1 MGIIIALQGRHNER
15 DGVSS
20 HQLHDCLLN
29 RLFRRRSK
37 KTSKLRVTGLCEGNS
52 PVIGEFTAQRAS
64 NAETVSI
71 WWRHDDIL
79 YLAREDEPGARRKW
93 ARYVE
98 NLLYLTCSFWRTC
111 FISQPIFLEHVVIS
125 VSPVPLKM
133 PRYLFV
139 KVSVFKI

>member
-1 MGIIIALQGRHNER
+1 MGIIIALQWRHNER
-15 DGVSS
+15 DGVSNHRPLKS
-20 HQLHDCLLN
+20 
-29 RLFRRRSK
+29 LFSCRSK
-37 KTSKLRVTGLCEGNS
+37 KTSKPRVTGLCEGNS
-52 PVIGEFTAQRAS
+52 PVTGEFPAQRAS

-79 YLAREDEPGARRKW
+79 YLAREDEPGARVSRRIW